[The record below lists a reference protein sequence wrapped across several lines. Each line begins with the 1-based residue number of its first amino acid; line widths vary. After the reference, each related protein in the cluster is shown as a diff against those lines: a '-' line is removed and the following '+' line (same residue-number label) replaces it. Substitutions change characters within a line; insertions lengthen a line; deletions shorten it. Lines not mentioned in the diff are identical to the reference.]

1 MKTVGGPF
9 SSDMS
14 PGSFW
19 SDVCTHH
26 QTKIPADRERG
37 DVEDTDVLKHGS
49 AMLPLMRQINLTHA
63 LVYGTLVTR
72 HNQRT
77 CPIRC
82 TNHRTCPTDMFT
94 ADKILSLLGNLS
106 ARPYTRSDM
115 SAETGPRTSFSG
127 HVRSC
132 VRGLRRFKG
141 TLKEKNVFA
150 EMTVYWV

>member
-1 MKTVGGPF
+1 MRKCACIRPRTHEETCPMKTVRGPF

-49 AMLPLMRQINLTHA
+49 AMLPRMRQINSTHA
-63 LVYGTLVTR
+63 RDFGTLVTR

-82 TNHRTCPTDMFT
+82 TNHRTCPTDIFP
-94 ADKILSLLGNLS
+94 ADKFLSLLRNFCPL
-106 ARPYTRSDM
+106 
-115 SAETGPRTSFSG
+115 ETCPLGRTHGRTCPRKL
-127 HVRSC
+127 VDC
-132 VRGLRRFKG
+132 VY
-141 TLKEKNVFA
+141 A
-150 EMTVYWV
+150 A